1 MLKKI
6 LQAAALAAA
15 VLASVPGMAAEAVT
29 PEVRVYYGDLDLS
42 NQADIQTLDRRLARA
57 VEAVCPSD
65 NGVVELSLKRVIALC
80 RTAKQAEIAPLRQSV
95 LAAAARSASATFAT
109 AQ

>member
-15 VLASVPGMAAEAVT
+15 VLASVPAAAAEELPAQ
-29 PEVRVYYGDLDLS
+29 VRVYYGDLDLS
-42 NQADIQTLDRRLARA
+42 KQAGVETLDRRLTRA

-65 NGVVELSLKRVIALC
+65 NGVVELARKRTIALC
-80 RTAKQAEIAPLRQSV
+80 RTAKQAEIAPLRQSA
-95 LAAAARSASATFAT
+95 LAAATRTAPTTFAT

>member
-15 VLASVPGMAAEAVT
+15 VLASVPGMAAETAPAQVK
-29 PEVRVYYGDLDLS
+29 VYYGDLDLS
-42 NQADIQTLDRRLARA
+42 DQVGIQTLDRRLARA
-57 VEAVCPSD
+57 IKDVCPSD
-65 NGVVELSLKRVIALC
+65 NGVREMSRLRTISLC
-80 RTAKQAEIAPLRQSV
+80 RTAKQAEIAPVRASV
-95 LAAAARSASATFAT
+95 IAAASSGKTIFAT

>member
-15 VLASVPGMAAEAVT
+15 VLASVPGMAAETA
-29 PEVRVYYGDLDLS
+29 PQVRVYYGDLDLTG
-42 NQADIQTLDRRLARA
+42 QAGIQKLDRRLASAIRD
-57 VEAVCPSD
+57 VCPSD
-65 NGVVELSLKRVIALC
+65 NGVREMSRLRTIALC
-80 RTAKQAEIAPLRQSV
+80 RAAKQAEIAPVRQSV
-95 LAAAARSASATFAT
+95 LAAAARNAAATFAT

>member
-15 VLASVPGMAAEAVT
+15 VLASVPALAAEEMPAQ
-29 PEVRVYYGDLDLS
+29 VRVYYGDLDLS
-42 NQADIQTLDRRLARA
+42 KQADVQTLDRRLSRA
-57 VEAVCPSD
+57 VAAVCPSD
-65 NGVVELSLKRVIALC
+65 NGVVELSRKRTIAVC
-80 RTAKQAEIAPLRQSV
+80 RTAKQAEIAPLRLSA
-95 LAAAARSASATFAT
+95 LAAANPNAAATFAT

>member
-15 VLASVPGMAAEAVT
+15 VLASVPALAAEQAPT
-29 PEVRVYYGDLDLS
+29 RVRVYYGDLDLS
-42 NQADIQTLDRRLARA
+42 DRVGIETLDRRLLRA
-57 VEAVCPSD
+57 VKAVCPSD
-65 NGVVELSLKRVIALC
+65 NGVREMSQLRMISLC
-80 RTAKQAEIAPLRQSV
+80 RAAKQAEIAPLRQSV
-95 LAAAARSASATFAT
+95 LAAAASGKTTFAA

>member
-15 VLASVPGMAAEAVT
+15 VLASVPGMAAEADT
-29 PEVRVYYGDLDLS
+29 AKVRVYYGDLDLS
-42 NQADIQTLDRRLARA
+42 KQGDVQTLDRRLTRA

-80 RTAKQAEIAPLRQSV
+80 RAAKHAEIAPARQSI
-95 LAAAARSASATFAT
+95 LAAAARRATTTFAT